1 VDEQLKTYGATN
13 LIVYL
18 DGVLRYLPLPDLLGK
33 DKDKQ
38 SPASPNNTRAD
49 FRDAYR
55 WGPFIMIG
63 NWR

>member
-1 VDEQLKTYGATN
+1 MAG
-13 LIVYL
+13 
-18 DGVLRYLPLPDLLGK
+18 LPDLLGK

-49 FRDAYR
+49 FRDANR

>member
-1 VDEQLKTYGATN
+1 MASYGEFLNAAS
-13 LIVYL
+13 
-18 DGVLRYLPLPDLLGK
+18 LPDLLGK
-33 DKDKQ
+33 K
-38 SPASPNNTRAD
+38 SPATPNNSRAN

>member
-1 VDEQLKTYGATN
+1 VKEYYIINRSINQEKF
-13 LIVYL
+13 YL
-18 DGVLRYLPLPDLLGK
+18 QIQMAGLPDLLGK

-38 SPASPNNTRAD
+38 SPASKINTRPN